1 MLTTKISAVFL
12 AAVLFAG
19 AITVAS
25 PVLVDEAQASGEKK
39 KDKKKYKDRYD
50 GKERYYEKYR
60 DYDREKYRDY
70 DKRDRPY
77 ASDVQVNN
85 NIYIECN
92 LADDHGKNIDGQ
104 KRNGMMGIQSTDDL
118 IEAMVNGGNGKN
130 GKFGGPETIVD
141 LESKFKDF
149 CKIIDQGGKNKRG
162 SSGSSGSS
170 VGSSATEETQ
180 PETMTQIQQA
190 LDNKNVQCNIAEDNF
205 IGNIGQDQ
213 EIKNKIEQILL
224 AEDDIEIEEF
234 LVEVINE
241 VVSEVNFDCQLVDDQ
256 IT

>member
-25 PVLVDEAQASGEKK
+25 PVLVDEAQASGDKK

-50 GKERYYEKYR
+50 GKERYY
-60 DYDREKYRDY
+60 EKYRDY

-104 KRNGMMGIQSTDDL
+104 NRNGMMGIQSTDDL

-130 GKFGGPETIVD
+130 GKSNGPENVVD
-141 LESKFKDF
+141 IISKFKDF
-149 CKIIDQGGKNKRG
+149 CKIVDQGGKFKKVNGISKG
-162 SSGSSGSS
+162 AS
-170 VGSSATEETQ
+170 VDSSATEESQ

-190 LDNKNVQCNIAEDNF
+190 LENKNIQCNIAEDNF

-213 EIKNKIEQILL
+213 EIKNKIEEILV

-234 LVEVINE
+234 LVQVING
-241 VVSEVNFDCQLVDDQ
+241 VISNVDFDCQIIDEP

>member
-25 PVLVDEAQASGEKK
+25 PVLVDEAQAAGEKK

-60 DYDREKYRDY
+60 DYD
-70 DKRDRPY
+70 KRDRPY

-85 NIYIECN
+85 KIYIECN

-104 KRNGMMGIQSTDDL
+104 KRVGGNSIQSTDDL

-130 GKFGGPETIVD
+130 GKNGKFGGAETIVD

-149 CKIIDQGGKNKRG
+149 CKIVSNDGKPGKPHPKPQPCG
-162 SSGSSGSS
+162 QSGECKPGTNE
-170 VGSSATEETQ
+170 VQTQ
-180 PETMTQIQQA
+180 ALDTQIQQVFNDSNIQCTIA
-190 LDNKNVQCNIAEDNF
+190 DDGGVNV
-205 IGNIGQDQ
+205 GQDQ
-213 EIKNKIEQILL
+213 EIKNKIKEVLSADDDLDLL
-224 AEDDIEIEEF
+224 DLSEI
-234 LVEVINE
+234 VTIIINK
-241 VVSEVNFDCQLVDDQ
+241 SNFDCSIND
-256 IT
+256 III

>member
-25 PVLVDEAQASGEKK
+25 PVLVDEAHAVGDKK

-60 DYDREKYRDY
+60 DYD
-70 DKRDRPY
+70 KRDRSY

-85 NIYIECN
+85 KIYIECN

-104 KRNGMMGIQSTDDL
+104 KRVGVKSIQNTDDL

-130 GKFGGPETIVD
+130 GKFGGADTIVD
-141 LESKFKDF
+141 IESKFKDF
-149 CKIIDQGGKNKRG
+149 CKIISNDGRNKIPTPQPCGQSGECRPG
-162 SSGSSGSS
+162 SND
-170 VGSSATEETQ
+170 VQTQ
-180 PETMTQIQQA
+180 TLDTQIQQVFNDSNIQCTIA
-190 LDNKNVQCNIAEDNF
+190 DDGGVNV
-205 IGNIGQDQ
+205 GQDQ
-213 EIKNKIEQILL
+213 EIKNKIEEILSADDDL
-224 AEDDIEIEEF
+224 DLLDFSEIITIIVNHSDFDCSIDDI
-234 LVEVINE
+234 VI
-241 VVSEVNFDCQLVDDQ
+241 
-256 IT
+256 